1 MIDFGVRREI
11 KINGV
16 IVLTENRAST
26 ILYFY
31 YDKFNNLMLN
41 RLNLKNLKHSPN

>member
-1 MIDFGVRREI
+1 MIDFGVRIEI

-16 IVLTENRAST
+16 TENRSST
-26 ILYFY
+26 ILCFY
-31 YDKFNNLMLN
+31 YDKFNNLMFN